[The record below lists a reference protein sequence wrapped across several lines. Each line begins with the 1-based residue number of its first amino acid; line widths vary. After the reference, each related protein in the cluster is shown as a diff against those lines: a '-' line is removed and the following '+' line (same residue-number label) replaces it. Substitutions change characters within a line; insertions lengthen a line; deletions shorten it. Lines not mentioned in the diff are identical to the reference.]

1 MKSFPSAKGFIPGL
15 VVLALGVLFLLHNFD
30 VLRLWDLWLYWPLIL
45 IAAGVH
51 WALDPRSRALGIAGI
66 CVGIGFQAVNLD
78 ALRFHDLL
86 AFWPLILI
94 AVGIN
99 LLASKKVRQ
108 EFDWTPGTIVLLL
121 GVIFQ
126 FQEMGWFNVS
136 IHRLWPLLLIT
147 AGLGLLHKALRSRQA
162 SD

>member
-1 MKSFPSAKGFIPGL
+1 MKSLPSAKGFLPGL
-15 VVLALGVLFLLHNFD
+15 IVLALGVLFLLHNFD
-30 VLRLWDLWLYWPLIL
+30 VLRLWDLSLYWPLIL

-51 WALDPRSRALGIAGI
+51 WTLDPKSRTLGIVAICLGIA
-66 CVGIGFQAVNLD
+66 FQAVNLD

-86 AFWPLILI
+86 EFWPLILI

-99 LLASKKVRQ
+99 LLARKKVRQ
-108 EFDWTPGTIVLLL
+108 ERDWAPGAIVLLL

-126 FQEMGWFNVS
+126 FQELDWFNVS
-136 IHRLWPLLLIT
+136 IQRLWPLLLIA
-147 AGLGLLHKALRSRQA
+147 AGLGLLHKALRSREA

>member
-1 MKSFPSAKGFIPGL
+1 MPGL
-15 VVLALGVLFLLHNFD
+15 VVLALGVLFLLHNFY

-45 IAAGVH
+45 IAAGGH

-78 ALRFHDLL
+78 ALRFRDLL

-94 AVGIN
+94 TVGIN

-108 EFDWTPGTIVLLL
+108 EVDWAPGAIVFLL

-126 FQEMGWFNVS
+126 FQELGWFNAS
-136 IHRLWPLLLIT
+136 IHRLWPLLLTT

>member
-1 MKSFPSAKGFIPGL
+1 MRSFPSAKGFIPGL

-30 VLRLWDLWLYWPLIL
+30 VLRFWNLWLYWPLIL

-66 CVGIGFQAVNLD
+66 CVGIGFRAVNLD
-78 ALRFHDLL
+78 ALRFRDLL

-94 AVGIN
+94 TVGIN

-108 EFDWTPGTIVLLL
+108 EVDWVPGAIVFLL

-126 FQEMGWFNVS
+126 FQELGWFNAS
-136 IHRLWPLLLIT
+136 IHRLWPCC
-147 AGLGLLHKALRSRQA
+147 
-162 SD
+162 